1 MFLTKASKAYAQ
13 WYQLSSHRDRID
25 LIAKSLI
32 KGQYLDVVVDE
43 HVREWVRFVKDCDDR
58 EIDIPSNIYAQEIA
72 DYIQRRFPKG
82 SSSRRRFIRASIR
95 IFVEADDEGHFS
107 RRIRPAPKLRTR
119 LFQQWIPPYLFL
131 LSRHRGVSEKTIAKN
146 TFALGMFMDFLDRT
160 GVVDLGNLTAKLI
173 HDFCLN
179 PDSRKPITR
188 ISYLGIIRRFLKYMF
203 SQGRLERDLS
213 SAIATAKHYRH
224 GGLHDVLTEAEF
236 NKLIGSLDRSNALG
250 RRDTAII
257 LLAARYG
264 MRPSDIRRI
273 CLEDIRWRQGRIVFT
288 QSKTGRE
295 LTLPLLPDVSEA
307 LIDYLRNGR
316 PQTQVRNV
324 FVRHK
329 APFEPFVP
337 SDNLFHVMTRALRRA
352 GLDQR
357 LGRRGLYL
365 LRHTVATR
373 MLGADVPIKMIADL
387 LGHSSTD
394 SAFGYTKID
403 LPRLRSV
410 ALSMGEVLQ

>member
-1 MFLTKASKAYAQ
+1 MFLTKPSKEYAQ
-13 WYQLSSHRDRID
+13 WYQLSSQMERMDF
-25 LIAKSLI
+25 IAKSLI
-32 KGQYLDVVVDE
+32 SRQYQDVVVDE

-58 EIDIPSNIYAQEIA
+58 EINIPSNIYAQEIA
-72 DYIQRRFPKG
+72 DYIRRRFPKG
-82 SSSRRRFIRASIR
+82 SSSRRRFIWASIR
-95 IFVEADDEGHFS
+95 IFIEADAQGHFS
-107 RRIRPAPKLRTR
+107 PRIRPAPKIRTR
-119 LFQQWIPPYLFL
+119 LFQDWIPPYLFL
-131 LSRHRGVSEKTIAKN
+131 LSRHRGVSLKTIAKN
-146 TFALGMFMDFLDRT
+146 TFALGLFMDFLDRI
-160 GVVDLGNLTAKLI
+160 GVVDPENLKAKHI

-179 PDSRKPITR
+179 PDGRKPVTWIY
-188 ISYLGIIRRFLKYMF
+188 YLGIIRRFLKYMF

-213 SAIATAKHYRH
+213 SAVVPAKHYRH
-224 GGLHDVLTEAEF
+224 GGLHDVLTETEL
-236 NKLIGSLDRSNALG
+236 NKLLSSLDRSSALG

-273 CLEDIRWRQGRIVFT
+273 RLEDIQWRQGRIAFT
-288 QSKTGRE
+288 QSKTIRQ
-295 LTLPLLPDVSEA
+295 LTLPLLPDVSKA

-316 PQTQVRNV
+316 PQTQARNI

-337 SDNLFHVMTRALRRA
+337 SDNLFHVMVKALGRA

-357 LGRRGLYL
+357 PGRRGLYL
-365 LRHTVATR
+365 FRHTLATR
-373 MLGADVPIKMIADL
+373 MLDADVPIKMIADL

-403 LPRLRSV
+403 WPRLRSA
-410 ALSMGEVLQ
+410 ALSIREVLQ